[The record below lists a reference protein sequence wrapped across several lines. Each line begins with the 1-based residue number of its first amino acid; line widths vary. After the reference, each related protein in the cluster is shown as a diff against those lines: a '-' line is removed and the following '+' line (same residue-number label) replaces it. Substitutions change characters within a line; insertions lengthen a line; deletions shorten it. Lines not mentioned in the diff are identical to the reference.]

1 MEGAEIKVC
10 YYDCLSDSDPAL
22 EGKTPV
28 RTWIMTTDA
37 LGEVKL
43 DEAHKLSGDN
53 FYYDNSVPAVAVI
66 PEGTLTIQ
74 EISPP
79 AGYLINP
86 SVFIRK
92 FSHTADREVLLS
104 NIPVIEED
112 VHKVKI
118 ILTKKIY
125 AEDINFSNGNPMFIF
140 KVEGKDVRG
149 QTRTCFKILD
159 FTQEYVNSHRDD
171 KGQVSMEVVFDSL
184 IAGEYRAGEMSVSRY
199 RLENITDTE
208 NGVREDDEVLFDL
221 KNTDHTEGRAVFINR
236 NYEQRNYSDTQK
248 VINRLEQ

>member
-1 MEGAEIKVC
+1 
-10 YYDCLSDSDPAL
+10 
-22 EGKTPV
+22 
-28 RTWIMTTDA
+28 
-37 LGEVKL
+37 
-43 DEAHKLSGDN
+43 
-53 FYYDNSVPAVAVI
+53 
-66 PEGTLTIQ
+66 
-74 EISPP
+74 
-79 AGYLINP
+79 
-86 SVFIRK
+86 
-92 FSHTADREVLLS
+92 
-104 NIPVIEED
+104 
-112 VHKVKI
+112 
-118 ILTKKIY
+118 
-125 AEDINFSNGNPMFIF
+125 MFIF

-199 RLENITDTE
+199 RLENITDIE